1 MKSKTAVTAVTLAVV
16 GGAFSATAAADPF
29 TPNDYEF
36 IAAVAGIGYSG
47 NVMHTVD
54 VARGVCALL
63 DQGVG
68 WQVRENFVIS
78 SFGAD
83 GPPTHQEYN
92 ATLFGQYSAYHYCP
106 EHNDQYGSI

>member
-1 MKSKTAVTAVTLAVV
+1 MKTKTAVAAATLAVV
-16 GGAFSATAAADPF
+16 GTLPATATADPF

-68 WQVRENFVIS
+68 WQVRENFVIA

-83 GPPTHQEYN
+83 GPPTNQGYN
-92 ATLFGQYSAYHYCP
+92 ASLFGQYAAYHYCP